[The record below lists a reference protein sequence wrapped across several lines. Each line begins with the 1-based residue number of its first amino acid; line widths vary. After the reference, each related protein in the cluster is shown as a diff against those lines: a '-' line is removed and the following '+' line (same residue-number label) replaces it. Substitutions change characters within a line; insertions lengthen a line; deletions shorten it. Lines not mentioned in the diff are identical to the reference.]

1 MISSLARALVASG
14 RAPAAWTLLDLHLK
28 REPRSLLLVLA
39 AADTAAAL
47 DRPDDALAR
56 EYFAV
61 PEAPDWVNQPFTLRL
76 TQTGRDIPVAADQ
89 SATEALAAVGI
100 TVPTKCSDGICGVCA
115 VTHQTPEGIEHRD
128 YVLSAK
134 ERENRVILCCSR
146 ARDAEGVLSVDL

>member
-1 MISSLARALVASG
+1 MKTDGPRVDLATLIPPYTPGAKLYTCGGGGFMDGVFEAARAQG
-14 RAPAAWTLLDLHLK
+14 W
-28 REPRSLLLVLA
+28 
-39 AADTAAAL
+39 
-47 DRPDDALAR
+47 PDDALAR

-76 TQTGRDIPVAADQ
+76 TQTGRDIAVAPDQ

-115 VTHQTPEGIEHRD
+115 VTHHTPEGIEHRD

-146 ARDAEGVLSVDL
+146 AREAAGVLTVDL